1 MAHFTPW
8 GLGAKSALRLRVG
21 HVSTAAGPVYASG
34 PGGPMDAP
42 EIGQYQRSLVSAGR
56 GYSAPAA
63 RAVASAWRRRM
74 VSGQRDLM

>member
-8 GLGAKSALRLRVG
+8 GLGAKSALPLRVG
-21 HVSTAAGPVYASG
+21 HVGTAAGPVCASG
-34 PGGPMDAP
+34 PGGPTGAP